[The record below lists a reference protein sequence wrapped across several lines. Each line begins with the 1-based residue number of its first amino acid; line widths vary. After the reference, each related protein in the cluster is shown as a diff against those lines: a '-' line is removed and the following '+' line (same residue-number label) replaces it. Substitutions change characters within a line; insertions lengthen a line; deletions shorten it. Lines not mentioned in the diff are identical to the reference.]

1 MAEEDNGPDRAE
13 HAEAMQTSALPPE
26 EEPRSVANAL
36 AQKLGIAAV
45 WVSPEKAVF
54 TMPVRGNTQVV
65 GFLHGGATAAL
76 CENAASAAANAR
88 AWKQGKVA
96 VGTDISVSH
105 LRPTSDG
112 NVTATAEATLLGR
125 RRTVHKVAVHD
136 ERGRL
141 IATALVSN
149 MIVEAIF

>member
-1 MAEEDNGPDRAE
+1 
-13 HAEAMQTSALPPE
+13 
-26 EEPRSVANAL
+26 
-36 AQKLGIAAV
+36 
-45 WVSPEKAVF
+45 
-54 TMPVRGNTQVV
+54 MPVRGNTQVV

-76 CENAASAAANAR
+76 CENAASAAANAH

-105 LRPTSDG
+105 LRPTSEG

-125 RRTVHKVAVHD
+125 RRAVYKVAVHD

-149 MIVEAIF
+149 MIVEATF